1 MRRIIFIIGMTLGM
15 CFCVCARG
23 QVKNDIWSEVSTH
36 LSMYGSSNNHMEV
49 SYTLGYNFTER
60 FAAGLNLEESV
71 TLFKID
77 SEKDHYVNTTIGA
90 KLSYDIFKKLIAIQA
105 GSGVTCDNKPWKYL
119 YYDAMICFKTE
130 IGKVVPTLGLGIR
143 YYDSMSKSF
152 GNYFRGYVS
161 LGCIVVM

>member
-1 MRRIIFIIGMTLGM
+1 MRRIIFIIGMTLGL

-23 QVKNDIWSEVSTH
+23 QVKKDIWSEVSTH
-36 LSMYGSSNNHMEV
+36 LSMYGSSNKHMEV

-77 SEKDHYVNTTIGA
+77 GEKDHYVNTTIGA

-119 YYDAMICFKTE
+119 
-130 IGKVVPTLGLGIR
+130 
-143 YYDSMSKSF
+143 
-152 GNYFRGYVS
+152 
-161 LGCIVVM
+161 